1 MNAIPASPDTAT
13 AESATWRVTD
23 QVRWRLWE
31 DEAAV
36 YNGRTG
42 DTHHLADFAAWVF
55 AVLCQGP
62 ASAAGLTRAAE
73 AAVELRSG
81 EAPGTAVGR
90 TLELLRRLRLI
101 EKTRRETGR

>member
-1 MNAIPASPDTAT
+1 MNAAIASPDSAT
-13 AESATWRVTD
+13 TDGATWRVAD

-42 DTHHLADFAAWVF
+42 DTHHLADFTAWVF
-55 AVLCQGP
+55 AMLCRGP
-62 ASAAGLTRAAE
+62 ASAMGLTRAAE

-90 TLELLRRLRLI
+90 TLALLRRLRLI
-101 EKTRRETGR
+101 EKTCRETGR